1 MFGIFKDDTPEVVK
15 YNSDDIKSYYE
26 GGVMSPEYEAR
37 TINRD
42 EINEQDYPHH
52 VLYPHGKGK
61 LTYKI
66 GNKVIEEYEGEF
78 EVGQYHGKGRMIR
91 EGVVYEG
98 QFEEN
103 KFVG

>member
-1 MFGIFKDDTPEVVK
+1 MFGIFKSDAPEVVK

-37 TINRD
+37 DDKQD

-66 GNKVIEEYEGEF
+66 GNKVIEEL
-78 EVGQYHGKGRMIR
+78 
-91 EGVVYEG
+91 
-98 QFEEN
+98 
-103 KFVG
+103 